1 MISRTGEGR
10 GGGTRAAVL
19 SLDTPPNLGLYPVWV
34 GTETLSA
41 LEKEEE
47 GRDPSQKLARCF
59 HCDSGTGG
67 AQALRGPNSGKNTV
81 LFARL

>member
-1 MISRTGEGR
+1 MGEQEQ
-10 GGGTRAAVL
+10 AVL

-34 GTETLSA
+34 GTETLAA

-47 GRDPSQKLARCF
+47 GPDLSQKLARCF
-59 HCDSGTGG
+59 HYDSGTGG
-67 AQALRGPNSGKNTV
+67 AQALRGPNSGKNSV